1 MADGVTKLIEE
12 HPILTLKKDWGCIYE
27 CANKSARDIPVWRD
41 AAAEAGYEAEEK
53 SFSDAIA
60 HVKEIAGDDFVCFG
74 ARPDVFLPVE
84 IVRMDDFA
92 ILEAEEFTHPSMG
105 GFIFFIKGSIP
116 EDVTYIKY
124 NEQRAPEYRL
134 QTEILKS
141 GDEKKVRKTATHPDA
156 LPHLHRILDNVELL
170 HDLYREIWMV
180 PVERD
185 DDTVYFMYVEGESLL
200 SGIDFDADSPKAI
213 VKKVKKA
220 MQPIF
225 SFKSEYVTTFK
236 ETEEFV
242 RLFGNHPYLDY
253 DRRAVTRC
261 NLDCNFDN
269 FGKKDGYIYCF
280 DYEWAVDFPVPI
292 DYLKVRTLRFLYESR
307 QTELKKKFG
316 RLENFIFAF
325 GFIPEEYNVYTRM
338 EESFQQYVHGRDY
351 CYRYTTTFS
360 HEPVVHTPPID
371 YTTPKWKWMLKKIYR
386 SIYPVV
392 LPLE

>member
-1 MADGVTKLIEE
+1 MSGSVTGLIKQ
-12 HPILTLKKDWGCIYE
+12 HPIQRLKESWGCIYE
-27 CANKSARDIPVWRD
+27 CANKNAGEFPAWRK
-41 AAAEAGYEAEEK
+41 AAEDAGFSSEER
-53 SFSDAIA
+53 SFSEAVA
-60 HVKEIAGDDFVCFG
+60 HVRTLMGEEFVCFG
-74 ARPDVFLPVE
+74 ARPDIFLPTE

-105 GFIFFIKGSIP
+105 GFIFFKKDSIP
-116 EDVTYIKY
+116 EDITYIKY

-141 GDEKKVRKTATHPDA
+141 GDNKKVRKTATTTKA
-156 LPHLHRILDNVELL
+156 LPHLHRILDNGELL

-185 DDTVYFMYVEGESLL
+185 EDTVYFMFVEGESLL
-200 SGIDFDADSPKAI
+200 SPVDFVTDSPKTI

-220 MQPIF
+220 MHPIF
-225 SFKSEYVTTFK
+225 SFKGEYVTTFK
-236 ETEEFV
+236 ETKEFNE
-242 RLFGNHPYLDY
+242 LFGSHPYLDY

-307 QTELKKKFG
+307 QHELSQKFG

-338 EESFQQYVHGRDY
+338 EEAFQQYVHGRDY
-351 CYRYTTTFS
+351 CFRYTTTFS
-360 HEPVVHTPPID
+360 DEPVVHTPPLT
-371 YTTPKWKWMLKKIYR
+371 YSTPRWKWMLKKIYR

>member
-1 MADGVTKLIEE
+1 MTKEVTRLINE
-12 HPILTLKKDWGCIYE
+12 HPVMTLKKNWGCIYE
-27 CANKSARDIPVWRD
+27 CANANAGDIPAWEK
-41 AAAEAGYEAEEK
+41 AAAGAGFAPESR
-53 SFSDAIA
+53 SFSDAVD
-60 HVKEIAGDDFVCFG
+60 HVRETTGDDFVCFG
-74 ARPDVFLPVE
+74 ARPDIFLPTE

-92 ILEAEEFTHPSMG
+92 ILEAKEFTHPFMG
-105 GFIFFIKGSIP
+105 GFLFFKKDSIP
-116 EDVTYIKY
+116 EDITYIKY
-124 NEQRAPEYRL
+124 NEQRAYEYRL
-134 QTEILKS
+134 QTEILKC
-141 GDEKKVRKTATHPDA
+141 GEKKQVRKTATDPRA
-156 LPHLHRILDNVELL
+156 VPHLHRILDNGELL

-185 DDTVYFMYVEGESLL
+185 DDTVYFMFVEGESLL
-200 SGIDFDADSPKAI
+200 SSIDFDTDSQKAI

-220 MQPIF
+220 MEPIF
-225 SFKSEYVTTFK
+225 RFNKEYVTTFR
-236 ETEEFV
+236 ETEGF
-242 RLFGNHPYLDY
+242 RQLFGSHPYLDY

-307 QTELKKKFG
+307 QRELSKKFG

-338 EESFQQYVHGRDY
+338 EEAFQQYVHGQDY
-351 CYRYTTTFS
+351 CFRYTTTFS
-360 HEPVVHTPPID
+360 SEPVVHTPPLT
-371 YTTPKWKWMLKKIYR
+371 YSTPRWKWILKKIYR
-386 SIYPVV
+386 SIYPLV

>member
-1 MADGVTKLIEE
+1 MTVDVTKLISE
-12 HPILTLKKDWGCIYE
+12 HPVKSLKESWGCIYE
-27 CANKSARDIPVWRD
+27 CANKGAGDIPVWTQ
-41 AAAEAGYEAEEK
+41 AAADAGYAPEER
-53 SFSDAIA
+53 SFSEAID
-60 HVKEIAGDDFVCFG
+60 HVKGTFGDDFVCFG
-74 ARPDVFLPVE
+74 ARPDIYLPTE

-92 ILEAEEFTHPSMG
+92 ILEAQEFNHPSIG
-105 GFIFFIKGSIP
+105 GFLFFKKESIP
-116 EDVTYIKY
+116 EEVTYIKY
-124 NEQRAPEYRL
+124 NEQRAYEYRL
-134 QTEILKS
+134 QTEILRC
-141 GDEKKVRKTATHPDA
+141 GDEKKVRKNATCTEA

-185 DDTVYFMYVEGESLL
+185 DDTVYFMFVEGESLL
-200 SGIDFDADSPKAI
+200 SDVDFVSDSPRTI

-220 MQPIF
+220 MGPIF
-225 SFKSEYVTTFK
+225 SFKQEYITTFR
-236 ETEEFV
+236 ETEGFRE
-242 RLFGNHPYLDY
+242 LFGSYPYLDY

-307 QTELKKKFG
+307 QHELSVKFD

-338 EESFQQYVHGRDY
+338 EEAFQQYVHGRDY
-351 CYRYTTTFS
+351 CFRYTTTFS
-360 HEPVVHTPPID
+360 DRPVVHTPPLT